1 VNRLSDL
8 PEGGRDRVHGS
19 DRPGSGQG
27 DHGRSGAGVEHAR
40 ANGAKKTGARSYL
53 GYKLTHS
60 RERLSKVHE
69 WIVRQTIGIAEI
81 TKGYWSDQADR
92 VFDQGAAAA
101 AEAAL
106 QTAKGKLNCAR
117 VYRLRNGTTFR

>member
-40 ANGAKKTGARSYL
+40 PNGAKKTGARSYL

-60 RERLSKVHE
+60 REPLSKVHE
-69 WIVRQTIGIAEI
+69 WLVRRTIGIAEI
-81 TKGYWSDQADR
+81 TKGHWSDQADR
-92 VFDQGAAAA
+92 VFDQGARPP
-101 AEAAL
+101 L
-106 QTAKGKLNCAR
+106 KQPCRLPRGSSTAHAFTG
-117 VYRLRNGTTFR
+117 